1 MTKPNSDWQDKS
13 PPHPTREAQLPANQA
28 TGQSNNCPSALAEET
43 LPKNPSSLTST
54 QNNQCVTGALNC
66 RVNNNVVDVD
76 LAQDSD
82 VKNSKATNDT
92 KKEKKWL

>member
-28 TGQSNNCPSALAEET
+28 
-43 LPKNPSSLTST
+43 
-54 QNNQCVTGALNC
+54 CVTGALNC